1 MRDFF
6 VPSIG
11 FPYWQEGLLNAGYFY
26 PFNMFPYWQEGLL
39 NVGYFLI
46 RSIGLPYM
54 QEGLLNA
61 GYRDT
66 CFRSRGGRV
75 ALSRGRL
82 IRLASSASRQAG
94 HRLASPADLSA

>member
-1 MRDFF
+1 MRDIFSHYWVCILAGRIVECGILF
-6 VPSIG
+6 IPFIG

-66 CFRSRGGRV
+66 CFRSRGGG
-75 ALSRGRL
+75 SP
-82 IRLASSASRQAG
+82 SAG
-94 HRLASPADLSA
+94 DG